1 MIMTD
6 EDKMDAKLFRFLI
19 TEMQTNRNMMWNT
32 LTWAQTINERREAI
46 ITLMNLK
53 EAFSETNDEQL

>member
-1 MIMTD
+1 MNMSED
-6 EDKMDAKLFRFLI
+6 DKMDAKLFRFLI
-19 TEMQTNRNMMWNT
+19 AEMQTNRNMMWNT

-53 EAFSETNDEQL
+53 EALSDSNNDQL